1 MIPYIAFIENVKCYK
16 LYLEAG
22 AAHVDV
28 GHYEVP
34 LAGEVSVPAHGPLAA
49 HRLGAG
55 AAVTVGKY
63 TKLITLFLKTHAHG
77 IFLV

>member
-1 MIPYIAFIENVKCYK
+1 MIELIENDLFAK
-16 LYLEAG
+16 LYLEAC

-34 LAGEVSVPAHGPLAA
+34 VAGEVGVPAHAPLAA

-55 AAVTVGKY
+55 AAVTV
-63 TKLITLFLKTHAHG
+63 
-77 IFLV
+77 

>member
-1 MIPYIAFIENVKCYK
+1 MTLLIDKRNLNSLGMMELNENDLFAK
-16 LYLEAG
+16 LYLEAC

-34 LAGEVSVPAHGPLAA
+34 LAGEEGVPAHAPLAA

-55 AAVTVGKY
+55 AAVTV
-63 TKLITLFLKTHAHG
+63 
-77 IFLV
+77 